1 MAGELFINDRLV
13 DLDQSIPFPLTFNI
27 SDIKDLTARKGNKS
41 KTIKLP
47 GTRRNHELMLSVFTL
62 STIDKISDDESDF
75 VDFDPSI
82 KATARYYQ
90 NGLLEFNGVAQ
101 LMECTLSNG
110 VWSFDMTLVSD
121 TIDYIARLQ
130 KIKVNELGWSE
141 YNHALTLVNQQ
152 NSWSGLIEENGSP
165 AYVYSSPDWDGRG
178 YYYGLIDYGYTRP
191 TPSTFG
197 VEHMPPQVFVY
208 EVLEKAFA
216 YAGITWTS
224 TFMESQLFKRLLL
237 AYAGGDLPTIDSTQS
252 NNDSAFTTE
261 QNNAGG
267 FIINQLVTSIND
279 QDAQAG
285 FVNTFDQTFADNYDA
300 VINQDNLNQ
309 LQSVLP
315 LRFVSAT
322 EALFKINYH
331 GDHDVSISISGN
343 GSGAYTINGS
353 YQFRI
358 FIYKNNIAMSND
370 IVYTGAI
377 TSTTTSITFS
387 FNYERE
393 YNLEVN
399 DEITI
404 KLGFFLNN
412 TQIQRLNI
420 TNATTTIQ
428 VVSNTADLDIIK
440 APQTLSAGGT
450 VNLAA
455 FLPDMTCDV
464 FLKGIITAFNLFIKP
479 SVADPSIVEI
489 EPLNDFYNAAGDAI
503 DWTYLIDKSKDIT
516 VTPTINFAA
525 KNYKFNFEQ
534 DDDYFNTTYS
544 DDVQK
549 QYGQFLIQSQSQFA
563 TNDASFKLPF
573 SQKLLA
579 RIPEDS
585 PSSFT
590 DLIVPRSFQ
599 IKTNE
604 DGTSTMEKKKGKPF
618 IVQLGELRAG
628 VWEHRSETG
637 VDDNLTDYPYVGH
650 LDSID
655 SPSFDFNFG
664 VPDFVFW
671 STSVYTTNNLYI
683 YHEKFI
689 KELVSRFGKQLT
701 CSAML
706 APEHINALDFKNL
719 INIDGIVYRLQK
731 VSDYDSGKNT
741 STQIELIRIIE
752 GEGIQT
758 TTVVPPFDPFT
769 DPLVRFTQVADIRI
783 TQDGTI
789 RQIQA

>member
-62 STIDKISDDESDF
+62 SSIDKISDDESDF

-110 VWSFDMTLVSD
+110 VWTFDVTLVSD

-141 YNHALTLVNQQ
+141 YNHALSLTNQQ

-237 AYAGGDLPTIDSTQS
+237 AYAGGELPTIDSTQS

-261 QNNAGG
+261 ANNAGSG
-267 FIINQLVTSIND
+267 AIIKGTVQQYGSGIAFMNDLTLTDDYDCTVNQDNINQLQTTSP
-279 QDAQAG
+279 
-285 FVNTFDQTFADNYDA
+285 
-300 VINQDNLNQ
+300 
-309 LQSVLP
+309 VL
-315 LRFVSAT
+315 FVSAT
-322 EALFKINYH
+322 EGLVTVNYV
-331 GDHDVSISISGN
+331 GDHDITWTTNAALIYGNYNVRLAIFKNGILISNDVIYQGVLEGVGN
-343 GSGAYTINGS
+343 GHSLTFTFDYSRQINLL
-353 YQFRI
+353 I
-358 FIYKNNIAMSND
+358 ND
-370 IVYTGAI
+370 AL
-377 TSTTTSITFS
+377 TFKIS
-387 FNYERE
+387 
-393 YNLEVN
+393 YNLLASQG
-399 DEITI
+399 
-404 KLGFFLNN
+404 LGFNGLTF
-412 TQIQRLNI
+412 I
-420 TNATTTIQ
+420 TTEII
-428 VVSNTADLDIIK
+428 SNTADLNITRDT
-440 APQTLSAGGT
+440 QTLSAGGT

-534 DDDYFNTTYS
+534 DDDYFNTTYT

-549 QYGQFLIQSQSQFA
+549 QYGQFLIESQSQFA

-618 IVQLGELRAG
+618 IVQLGELRPG

-706 APEHINALDFKNL
+706 APEDINALDFKNL

>member
-62 STIDKISDDESDF
+62 SSIDKISDDESDF

-110 VWSFDMTLVSD
+110 VWTFDVTLVSD

-141 YNHALTLVNQQ
+141 YNHALSLTNQQ

-224 TFMESQLFKRLLL
+224 TFIESQLFKRLLL

-261 QNNAGG
+261 ANNAGSG
-267 FIINQLVTSIND
+267 AIIKGTVQQYGSGIAFMNDLTLIDNYDCTVNQDNINQLQTTSP
-279 QDAQAG
+279 
-285 FVNTFDQTFADNYDA
+285 
-300 VINQDNLNQ
+300 
-309 LQSVLP
+309 VL
-315 LRFVSAT
+315 FVSAT
-322 EALFKINYH
+322 EGLVTVNYL
-331 GDHDVSISISGN
+331 GDHDITWTTNAALIYGDYNVRLAIFKNGILISNDVIYQGVLEGVGN
-343 GSGAYTINGS
+343 GHSLTFTFDYSRQINLL
-353 YQFRI
+353 I
-358 FIYKNNIAMSND
+358 ND
-370 IVYTGAI
+370 AL
-377 TSTTTSITFS
+377 TFKIS
-387 FNYERE
+387 
-393 YNLEVN
+393 YNLLASQG
-399 DEITI
+399 
-404 KLGFFLNN
+404 LGFNGLTF
-412 TQIQRLNI
+412 I
-420 TNATTTIQ
+420 TTEII
-428 VVSNTADLDIIK
+428 SNTADLNITRDT
-440 APQTLSAGGT
+440 QTLSAGGT

-503 DWTYLIDKSKDIT
+503 DWTYKIDKSKDLT

-534 DDDYFNTTYS
+534 DDDYFNTTYT

-549 QYGQFLIQSQSQFA
+549 QYGQFLIESQSQFA
-563 TNDASFKLPF
+563 TNDAVFKLPF

-618 IVQLGELRAG
+618 IVQLGELRPG

-706 APEHINALDFKNL
+706 APEDINALDFKNL

>member
-62 STIDKISDDESDF
+62 SSIDKISDDESDF

-82 KATARYYQ
+82 KATAKYYQ

-110 VWSFDMTLVSD
+110 VWSFDVTLVSD

-261 QNNAGG
+261 ANNAGSG
-267 FIINQLVTSIND
+267 AIIKGTVQQYGSGIAFMNDLTLIDNYDCTVNQDNINQLQTTSP
-279 QDAQAG
+279 
-285 FVNTFDQTFADNYDA
+285 
-300 VINQDNLNQ
+300 
-309 LQSVLP
+309 VL
-315 LRFVSAT
+315 FVSAT
-322 EALFKINYH
+322 EGLVTVNYV
-331 GDHDVSISISGN
+331 GDHDITWTTNAALIYGDYNVRLAIFKNGILISNDVIYQGVLEGVGN
-343 GSGAYTINGS
+343 GHSLTFTFDYSRQINLL
-353 YQFRI
+353 I
-358 FIYKNNIAMSND
+358 ND
-370 IVYTGAI
+370 AL
-377 TSTTTSITFS
+377 TFKIS
-387 FNYERE
+387 
-393 YNLEVN
+393 YNLLASQG
-399 DEITI
+399 
-404 KLGFFLNN
+404 LGFNGLTF
-412 TQIQRLNI
+412 I
-420 TNATTTIQ
+420 TTEII
-428 VVSNTADLDIIK
+428 SNTADLNITRDT
-440 APQTLSAGGT
+440 QTLSAGGT

-534 DDDYFNTTYS
+534 DDDYFNTKYV

-549 QYGQFLIQSQSQFA
+549 QYGQFLIESQSQFA
-563 TNDASFKLPF
+563 TNDAVFKLPF

-706 APEHINALDFKNL
+706 APEDINALDFKNL

>member
-62 STIDKISDDESDF
+62 SSIDKISDDESDF

-82 KATARYYQ
+82 KATAKYYQ

-110 VWSFDMTLVSD
+110 VWTFDMTLVSD

-141 YNHALTLVNQQ
+141 YNHALSLVNQQ

-197 VEHMPPQVFVY
+197 VEHIPPQVFVY

-261 QNNAGG
+261 ANNAGSG
-267 FIINQLVTSIND
+267 AIIKGTVQQYGSGIAFMNDLTLIDNYDCTVNQDNINQLQTTSP
-279 QDAQAG
+279 
-285 FVNTFDQTFADNYDA
+285 
-300 VINQDNLNQ
+300 
-309 LQSVLP
+309 VL
-315 LRFVSAT
+315 FVSAT
-322 EALFKINYH
+322 EGLVTVNYV
-331 GDHDVSISISGN
+331 GDHDITWTTNAALIYGDYNVRLAIFKNGILISNDVIYQGVLEGVGN
-343 GSGAYTINGS
+343 GHSLTFTFDYSRQINLL
-353 YQFRI
+353 I
-358 FIYKNNIAMSND
+358 ND
-370 IVYTGAI
+370 AL
-377 TSTTTSITFS
+377 TFKVT
-387 FNYERE
+387 
-393 YNLEVN
+393 YNLLAAQGLVTN
-399 DEITI
+399 GLTFITTEII
-404 KLGFFLNN
+404 
-412 TQIQRLNI
+412 
-420 TNATTTIQ
+420 
-428 VVSNTADLDIIK
+428 SNTADLNITRDT
-440 APQTLSAGGT
+440 QTLSAGGT

-503 DWTYLIDKSKDIT
+503 DWTYKIDKSKDLT

-534 DDDYFNTTYS
+534 DDDYFNTKYS

-563 TNDASFKLPF
+563 TDDASFKLPF

-618 IVQLGELRAG
+618 IVQLGDLRAG

-706 APEHINALDFKNL
+706 APEDINALDFKNL

-758 TTVVPPFDPFT
+758 TIVVPPFDPFT

>member
-82 KATARYYQ
+82 KATAKYYQ

-110 VWSFDMTLVSD
+110 VWTFDVTLVSD

-141 YNHALTLVNQQ
+141 YNHALSLTNQQ

-261 QNNAGG
+261 ANNAGSG
-267 FIINQLVTSIND
+267 AIIKGTVQQYGSGIAFMNDLTLTDDYDCTVNQDNINQLQTTSP
-279 QDAQAG
+279 
-285 FVNTFDQTFADNYDA
+285 
-300 VINQDNLNQ
+300 
-309 LQSVLP
+309 VL
-315 LRFVSAT
+315 FVSAT
-322 EALFKINYH
+322 EGLVTVNYV
-331 GDHDVSISISGN
+331 GDHDITWTTNAG
-343 GSGAYTINGS
+343 
-353 YQFRI
+353 
-358 FIYKNNIAMSND
+358 FIYGNYNVQLKIFKNGIMISND
-370 IVYTGAI
+370 VIYQGLLDGVSTGH
-377 TSTTTSITFS
+377 SLTFTFDYS
-387 FNYERE
+387 RQINLLINDALTFKVT
-393 YNLEVN
+393 YNLLAAQGLVTN
-399 DEITI
+399 GLTFITTEII
-404 KLGFFLNN
+404 
-412 TQIQRLNI
+412 
-420 TNATTTIQ
+420 
-428 VVSNTADLDIIK
+428 SNTADLNITRDT
-440 APQTLSAGGT
+440 QTLSAGGT

-534 DDDYFNTTYS
+534 DDDYFNTTYT

-549 QYGQFLIQSQSQFA
+549 QYGQFLIESQSQFA

-618 IVQLGELRAG
+618 IVQLGELRPG

>member
-62 STIDKISDDESDF
+62 SSIDKISDDESDF

-82 KATARYYQ
+82 KATAKYYQ

-110 VWSFDMTLVSD
+110 VWTFDVTLVSD

-261 QNNAGG
+261 ANNAGSG
-267 FIINQLVTSIND
+267 AIIKGTVQQYGSGIAFMNDLTLIDNYDCTVNQDNINQLQTTSP
-279 QDAQAG
+279 
-285 FVNTFDQTFADNYDA
+285 
-300 VINQDNLNQ
+300 
-309 LQSVLP
+309 VL
-315 LRFVSAT
+315 FVSAT
-322 EALFKINYH
+322 EGLVTVNYV
-331 GDHDVSISISGN
+331 GDHDITWTTNAALIYGDYNVRLAIFKNGILISNDVIYQGVLEGVGN
-343 GSGAYTINGS
+343 GHSLTFTFDYSRQINLL
-353 YQFRI
+353 I
-358 FIYKNNIAMSND
+358 ND
-370 IVYTGAI
+370 AL
-377 TSTTTSITFS
+377 TFKIS
-387 FNYERE
+387 
-393 YNLEVN
+393 YNLLASQGLGSN
-399 DEITI
+399 GLTFITTEII
-404 KLGFFLNN
+404 
-412 TQIQRLNI
+412 
-420 TNATTTIQ
+420 
-428 VVSNTADLDIIK
+428 SNTADLNITRDT
-440 APQTLSAGGT
+440 QTLSAGGT

-503 DWTYLIDKSKDIT
+503 DWTYLIDKSKDLT

-534 DDDYFNTTYS
+534 DDDYFNTTYT

-549 QYGQFLIQSQSQFA
+549 QYGQFLIESQSQFA

-618 IVQLGELRAG
+618 IVQLGE
-628 VWEHRSETG
+628 SE
-637 VDDNLTDYPYVGH
+637 
-650 LDSID
+650 S
-655 SPSFDFNFG
+655 
-664 VPDFVFW
+664 W
-671 STSVYTTNNLYI
+671 SLGAQV
-683 YHEKFI
+683 
-689 KELVSRFGKQLT
+689 R
-701 CSAML
+701 
-706 APEHINALDFKNL
+706 DW
-719 INIDGIVYRLQK
+719 
-731 VSDYDSGKNT
+731 SG
-741 STQIELIRIIE
+741 
-752 GEGIQT
+752 
-758 TTVVPPFDPFT
+758 
-769 DPLVRFTQVADIRI
+769 
-783 TQDGTI
+783 
-789 RQIQA
+789 

>member
-62 STIDKISDDESDF
+62 SSIDKLTDSNSNII
-75 VDFDPSI
+75 DFDPSI

-110 VWSFDMTLVSD
+110 IWTFDMTLVSD

-141 YNHALTLVNQQ
+141 YNHALTLANQQ

-216 YAGITWTS
+216 YAGITWSS

-237 AYAGGDLPTIDSTQS
+237 AYAGGDLPTISSTQS

-261 QNNAGG
+261 ANNPGPDA
-267 FIINQLVTSIND
+267 IILGTTQQYGSGIAFMND
-279 QDAQAG
+279 L
-285 FVNTFDQTFADNYDA
+285 TLTDNYDCT
-300 VINQDNLNQ
+300 VNQDNINQ
-309 LQSVLP
+309 LQSTSP
-315 LRFVSAT
+315 LLFVSAT
-322 EALFKINYH
+322 EGLVTVNYL
-331 GDHDVSISISGN
+331 GDHDITWTTNAALIYGN
-343 GSGAYTINGS
+343 YNVE
-353 YQFRI
+353 FRI
-358 FIYKNNIAMSND
+358 LKNGILISND
-370 IVYTGAI
+370 VIYQGLLEGVATGHAL
-377 TSTTTSITFS
+377 TFS
-387 FNYERE
+387 FDYSRQINLLINDTLTFKIT
-393 YNLEVN
+393 YNLLASQGLGTSGLTFITT
-399 DEITI
+399 EI
-404 KLGFFLNN
+404 
-412 TQIQRLNI
+412 R
-420 TNATTTIQ
+420 
-428 VVSNTADLDIIK
+428 SNTADLNITRDT
-440 APQTLSAGGT
+440 QTLAAGGT

-489 EPLNDFYNAAGDAI
+489 EPLADFYNAAGDAI

-534 DDDYFNTTYS
+534 DDDYFNTTYT

-563 TNDASFKLPF
+563 TDDALFKLPF

-618 IVQLGELRAG
+618 IVQLGDLRAG

-671 STSVYTTNNLYI
+671 STSVYTTNNLYL

>member
-62 STIDKISDDESDF
+62 SSIDKISDDESDF

-82 KATARYYQ
+82 KATAKYYQ

-110 VWSFDMTLVSD
+110 VWTFDVTLVSD

-261 QNNAGG
+261 ANNAGSG
-267 FIINQLVTSIND
+267 AIIKGTVQQYGSGIAFMNDLTLIDNYDCTVNQDNINQLQTTSP
-279 QDAQAG
+279 
-285 FVNTFDQTFADNYDA
+285 
-300 VINQDNLNQ
+300 
-309 LQSVLP
+309 VL
-315 LRFVSAT
+315 FVSAT
-322 EALFKINYH
+322 EGLVTVNYL
-331 GDHDVSISISGN
+331 GDHDITWTTNAALIYGDYNVRLAIFKNGILISNDVIYQGVLEGVGN
-343 GSGAYTINGS
+343 GHSLTFTFDYSRQINLL
-353 YQFRI
+353 I
-358 FIYKNNIAMSND
+358 ND
-370 IVYTGAI
+370 AL
-377 TSTTTSITFS
+377 TFKIS
-387 FNYERE
+387 
-393 YNLEVN
+393 YNLLASQGLGTTGLTFITT
-399 DEITI
+399 EII
-404 KLGFFLNN
+404 
-412 TQIQRLNI
+412 
-420 TNATTTIQ
+420 
-428 VVSNTADLDIIK
+428 SNTADLNITRDT
-440 APQTLSAGGT
+440 QTLSAGGT

-503 DWTYLIDKSKDIT
+503 DWTYKIDKSKDLT

-534 DDDYFNTTYS
+534 DDDYFNTKYVE
-544 DDVQK
+544 DVQK
-549 QYGQFLIQSQSQFA
+549 QYGQFLIESQSQFA
-563 TNDASFKLPF
+563 TNDAVFKLPF

-618 IVQLGELRAG
+618 IVQLGDLRAG

-706 APEHINALDFKNL
+706 APEDINALDFKNL

-758 TTVVPPFDPFT
+758 TIVVPPFDPFT

>member
-62 STIDKISDDESDF
+62 SSIDKISDDESDF

-82 KATARYYQ
+82 KATAKYYQ

-261 QNNAGG
+261 ANNAGSG
-267 FIINQLVTSIND
+267 AIIKGTVQQYGSGIAFMNDLTLTDDYDCTVNQDNINQLQTTSP
-279 QDAQAG
+279 
-285 FVNTFDQTFADNYDA
+285 
-300 VINQDNLNQ
+300 
-309 LQSVLP
+309 VL
-315 LRFVSAT
+315 FVSAT
-322 EALFKINYH
+322 EGLVTVNYL
-331 GDHDVSISISGN
+331 GDHDITWTTNAGLIYGDYNVQLAIFKNGILISNDVIYQGVLEGVGN
-343 GSGAYTINGS
+343 GHSLTFTFDYSRQINLL
-353 YQFRI
+353 I
-358 FIYKNNIAMSND
+358 ND
-370 IVYTGAI
+370 AL
-377 TSTTTSITFS
+377 TFKIS
-387 FNYERE
+387 
-393 YNLEVN
+393 YNLLAAQG
-399 DEITI
+399 
-404 KLGFFLNN
+404 LGFNGLTF
-412 TQIQRLNI
+412 I
-420 TNATTTIQ
+420 TTEII
-428 VVSNTADLDIIK
+428 SNTADLNITRDT
-440 APQTLSAGGT
+440 QTLSAGGT

-534 DDDYFNTTYS
+534 DDDYFNTTYT

-549 QYGQFLIQSQSQFA
+549 QYGQFLIESQSQFA
-563 TNDASFKLPF
+563 TNDASFKIPF

-604 DGTSTMEKKKGKPF
+604 DGTSSMEKKKGKPF
-618 IVQLGELRAG
+618 IVQLGDLRAG

-671 STSVYTTNNLYI
+671 STSVYTTNNLYL

-706 APEHINALDFKNL
+706 APEDINALDFKNL

-758 TTVVPPFDPFT
+758 TIVVPPFDPFT

>member
-62 STIDKISDDESDF
+62 SSIDKLTDSNSNII
-75 VDFDPSI
+75 DFDPSI

-110 VWSFDMTLVSD
+110 VWTFDMTLVSD

-141 YNHALTLVNQQ
+141 YNHALTLANQQ

-216 YAGITWTS
+216 YAGITWSS

-261 QNNAGG
+261 ANNPGPDA
-267 FIINQLVTSIND
+267 IIIGTTQQYGSGVAFMND
-279 QDAQAG
+279 L
-285 FVNTFDQTFADNYDA
+285 TLTDNYDCT
-300 VINQDNLNQ
+300 VNQDNINQ
-309 LQSVLP
+309 LQSTSPVL
-315 LRFVSAT
+315 FVSAT
-322 EALFKINYH
+322 EGLVTVNYL
-331 GDHDVSISISGN
+331 GDHDITWTTNAALIYGN
-343 GSGAYTINGS
+343 YNVE
-353 YQFRI
+353 FRI
-358 FIYKNNIAMSND
+358 LKNGILISND
-370 IVYTGAI
+370 VIYQGLLEGVATGHAL
-377 TSTTTSITFS
+377 TFS
-387 FNYERE
+387 FDYSRQINLLINDTLTFKIT
-393 YNLEVN
+393 YNLLASQGLGTSGLTFITT
-399 DEITI
+399 EI
-404 KLGFFLNN
+404 
-412 TQIQRLNI
+412 R
-420 TNATTTIQ
+420 
-428 VVSNTADLDIIK
+428 SNTADLNITRDT
-440 APQTLSAGGT
+440 QTLAAGGT

-489 EPLNDFYNAAGDAI
+489 EPLADFYNAAGDAI

-534 DDDYFNTTYS
+534 DDDYFNTTYT

-563 TNDASFKLPF
+563 TDDALFKLPF

-618 IVQLGELRAG
+618 IVQLGDLRAG

>member
-62 STIDKISDDESDF
+62 SSIDKISDDESDF

-82 KATARYYQ
+82 KATAKYYQ

-110 VWSFDMTLVSD
+110 VWTFDVTLVSD

-261 QNNAGG
+261 ANNAGSG
-267 FIINQLVTSIND
+267 AIIKGTVQQYGSGIAFMNDLTLIDNYDCTVNQDNINQLQTTSP
-279 QDAQAG
+279 
-285 FVNTFDQTFADNYDA
+285 
-300 VINQDNLNQ
+300 
-309 LQSVLP
+309 VL
-315 LRFVSAT
+315 FVSAT
-322 EALFKINYH
+322 EGLVTVNYV
-331 GDHDVSISISGN
+331 GDHDITWTTNAALIYGDYNVRLAIFKNGILISNDVIYQGVLEGVGN
-343 GSGAYTINGS
+343 GHSLTFTFDYSRQINLL
-353 YQFRI
+353 I
-358 FIYKNNIAMSND
+358 ND
-370 IVYTGAI
+370 AL
-377 TSTTTSITFS
+377 TFKIS
-387 FNYERE
+387 
-393 YNLEVN
+393 YNLLASQGLGTTGLTFITT
-399 DEITI
+399 EII
-404 KLGFFLNN
+404 
-412 TQIQRLNI
+412 
-420 TNATTTIQ
+420 
-428 VVSNTADLDIIK
+428 SNTADLNITRDT
-440 APQTLSAGGT
+440 QTLSAGGT

-503 DWTYLIDKSKDIT
+503 DWTYKIDKSKDLT

-534 DDDYFNTTYS
+534 DDDYFNTKYVE
-544 DDVQK
+544 DVQK
-549 QYGQFLIQSQSQFA
+549 QYGQFLIESQSQFA
-563 TNDASFKLPF
+563 INDAVFKLPF

-618 IVQLGELRAG
+618 IVQLGDLRAG

-706 APEHINALDFKNL
+706 APEDINALDFKNL

-758 TTVVPPFDPFT
+758 TIVVPPFDPFT

>member
-62 STIDKISDDESDF
+62 SSIDKISDDESDF

-82 KATARYYQ
+82 KATAKYYQ

-110 VWSFDMTLVSD
+110 VWTFDMTLVSD

-152 NSWSGLIEENGSP
+152 NSWIGLIEENGSP

-216 YAGITWTS
+216 YASITWTS

-261 QNNAGG
+261 ANNAGG

-279 QDAQAG
+279 QDSQAG

-322 EALFKINYH
+322 EGLFKINYH

-399 DEITI
+399 DEITF

-412 TQIQRLNI
+412 TQIQRSNI

-440 APQTLSAGGT
+440 PTQTLSAGGT

-503 DWTYLIDKSKDIT
+503 DWTYKIDKSKDLT

-534 DDDYFNTTYS
+534 DDDYFNTTYT

-549 QYGQFLIQSQSQFA
+549 QYGQFLIESQSQFA
-563 TNDASFKLPF
+563 TNDA
-573 SQKLLA
+573 
-579 RIPEDS
+579 
-585 PSSFT
+585 
-590 DLIVPRSFQ
+590 V
-599 IKTNE
+599 
-604 DGTSTMEKKKGKPF
+604 
-618 IVQLGELRAG
+618 
-628 VWEHRSETG
+628 
-637 VDDNLTDYPYVGH
+637 
-650 LDSID
+650 
-655 SPSFDFNFG
+655 
-664 VPDFVFW
+664 
-671 STSVYTTNNLYI
+671 
-683 YHEKFI
+683 
-689 KELVSRFGKQLT
+689 
-701 CSAML
+701 
-706 APEHINALDFKNL
+706 
-719 INIDGIVYRLQK
+719 
-731 VSDYDSGKNT
+731 
-741 STQIELIRIIE
+741 
-752 GEGIQT
+752 
-758 TTVVPPFDPFT
+758 
-769 DPLVRFTQVADIRI
+769 
-783 TQDGTI
+783 
-789 RQIQA
+789 IQAAIQPKVIGKDSRGFSIFIH

>member
-62 STIDKISDDESDF
+62 SSIDKISDDESDF

-110 VWSFDMTLVSD
+110 VWTFDVTLVSD

-141 YNHALTLVNQQ
+141 YNHALTLTNQQ

-224 TFMESQLFKRLLL
+224 TFMESQLFKKLLL

-261 QNNAGG
+261 ANNAGSG
-267 FIINQLVTSIND
+267 AIIKGTVQQYGSGIAFMNDLTLTDDYDCTVNQDNINQLQTTSP
-279 QDAQAG
+279 
-285 FVNTFDQTFADNYDA
+285 
-300 VINQDNLNQ
+300 
-309 LQSVLP
+309 VL
-315 LRFVSAT
+315 FVSAT
-322 EALFKINYH
+322 DGLVTVNYV
-331 GDHDVSISISGN
+331 GDHDITWTTNAALIYGNYNVQLKIFKNGILISNDVIYQGVLEGVGN
-343 GSGAYTINGS
+343 GHSLTFTFDYSRQINLL
-353 YQFRI
+353 I
-358 FIYKNNIAMSND
+358 ND
-370 IVYTGAI
+370 AL
-377 TSTTTSITFS
+377 TFKIS
-387 FNYERE
+387 
-393 YNLEVN
+393 YNLLAAQG
-399 DEITI
+399 
-404 KLGFFLNN
+404 LGFNGLTF
-412 TQIQRLNI
+412 I
-420 TNATTTIQ
+420 TTEII
-428 VVSNTADLDIIK
+428 SNTADLNITRDT
-440 APQTLSAGGT
+440 QTLSAGGT

-479 SVADPSIVEI
+479 SVADPSILEI

-503 DWTYLIDKSKDIT
+503 DWTYKIDKSKDMT

-534 DDDYFNTTYS
+534 DDDYFNTKYVE
-544 DDVQK
+544 DVQK
-549 QYGQFLIQSQSQFA
+549 QYGQFLIESQSQFA
-563 TNDASFKLPF
+563 TNDAVFKLPF

-618 IVQLGELRAG
+618 IVQLGELRPG

-671 STSVYTTNNLYI
+671 STSVYTTNNLYL

-706 APEHINALDFKNL
+706 APEDINALDFKNL

>member
-1 MAGELFINDRLV
+1 
-13 DLDQSIPFPLTFNI
+13 
-27 SDIKDLTARKGNKS
+27 
-41 KTIKLP
+41 
-47 GTRRNHELMLSVFTL
+47 MLSVFTL
-62 STIDKISDDESDF
+62 SSIDKISDDESDF

-82 KATARYYQ
+82 KATAKYYQ

-110 VWSFDMTLVSD
+110 VWSFDVTLVSD

-261 QNNAGG
+261 ANNAGSG
-267 FIINQLVTSIND
+267 AIIKGTVQQYGSGIAFMNDLTLIDDYDCTVNQDNINQLQTTSP
-279 QDAQAG
+279 
-285 FVNTFDQTFADNYDA
+285 
-300 VINQDNLNQ
+300 
-309 LQSVLP
+309 VL
-315 LRFVSAT
+315 FVSAT
-322 EALFKINYH
+322 EGLVTVNYL
-331 GDHDVSISISGN
+331 GDHDITWTTNAALIYGDYNVRLAIFKNGILISNDVIYQGVLEGVGN
-343 GSGAYTINGS
+343 GHSLTFTFDYSRQINLL
-353 YQFRI
+353 I
-358 FIYKNNIAMSND
+358 ND
-370 IVYTGAI
+370 AL
-377 TSTTTSITFS
+377 TFKIS
-387 FNYERE
+387 
-393 YNLEVN
+393 YNLLAAQG
-399 DEITI
+399 
-404 KLGFFLNN
+404 LGFNGLTF
-412 TQIQRLNI
+412 I
-420 TNATTTIQ
+420 TTEII
-428 VVSNTADLDIIK
+428 SNTADLNITRDT
-440 APQTLSAGGT
+440 QTLSAGGT

-534 DDDYFNTTYS
+534 DDDYFNTTYT

-549 QYGQFLIQSQSQFA
+549 QYGQFLIESQSQFA
-563 TNDASFKLPF
+563 TNDASFKIPF

-618 IVQLGELRAG
+618 IVQLGDLRAG

-706 APEHINALDFKNL
+706 AAEDINALDFKNL